1 MSKGLSSVADQRL
14 RCFEPFDDAG
24 QDESGSVGGGE
35 FVVSPPP
42 WPRWVGSVV
51 HHLRSVAGNGPTNAM
66 TEIR

>member
-1 MSKGLSSVADQRL
+1 MVGV
-14 RCFEPFDDAG
+14 DDAG

-51 HHLRSVAGNGPTNAM
+51 HHLRSVAGNDPTNVM